1 MKHRVS
7 LEDRQQ
13 EMMERIRL
21 RKQGIKRVPPS
32 RHRWLEKHFTEIMER
47 LIDDLG
53 LDVPRREPKLT
64 ALSS

>member
-1 MKHRVS
+1 
-7 LEDRQQ
+7 
-13 EMMERIRL
+13 MERIRL